1 MDLIVQ
7 KGTMSETVQII
18 IGILLLVGVYI
29 LTQVVVGYR
38 IKRSARGVVRDLDF
52 KKAYNPESA
61 IELPY
66 AKSNLFRIGLRD
78 FRPKAVDALVQGG
91 IIDRTA
97 AGHYFLAKCP
107 QDLNF

>member
-38 IKRSARGVVRDLDF
+38 IKRAARGIVRDLDF
-52 KKAYNPESA
+52 KKAFDPATA

-66 AKSNLFRIGLRD
+66 AKRNIFKIGLRD
-78 FRPKAVDALVQGG
+78 FRPKAVAALVQADVVGM
-91 IIDRTA
+91 TA
-97 AGHYFLAKCP
+97 AGKYYLKKRL
-107 QDLNF
+107 DELKL